1 MVGFFILY
9 LSASVSWL
17 ATLLVSPL
25 WGVVLSLPAGYGFL
39 KLAEGFDAWSRD
51 GVRVYEAA
59 AHASRAGAVAV
70 AAATLGAERWLSAA
84 EEAWLV
90 RLGFYALWSGL
101 WILYYYVLMAV
112 AEGARLPVTTT
123 ALSLSTLLSPLL
135 TEALPA
141 SPEAKTALAVAM
153 YAGFMPPLN
162 TSALLAALLT
172 RR

>member
-1 MVGFFILY
+1 VVGFFILY
-9 LSASVSWL
+9 LSASASWL

-39 KLAEGFDAWSRD
+39 KLAEGFDAWSRG

-59 AHASRAGAVAV
+59 AYASRAGAVAV
-70 AAATLGAERWLSAA
+70 AAAALGAERWLSAA
-84 EEAWLV
+84 EETWLV

-141 SPEAKTALAVAM
+141 PPEAKTALAVAM

-172 RR
+172 RE